1 MTVALRL
8 ISDRYRLNAS
18 RHKVVIATPQG
29 SQERTVTP
37 DRWGFVP
44 IADVPV
50 PSVVTITPAEK

>member
-1 MTVALRL
+1 MPP
-8 ISDRYRLNAS
+8 
-18 RHKVVIATPQG
+18 RHKVIIATQQG

-50 PSVVTITPAEK
+50 PSVVTVMPAEK